1 LQARDPDRQASSERD
16 DLPKKV
22 WIFML
27 SKSLSIERDDPIQRA
42 RQTAAISRIVLGILG
57 IILILAKPDLL
68 PIPAAGIAGF
78 AIIVLTSLLQLGDLQ
93 IAWVQVEESL
103 AASASILIIG
113 LGDQMVTVISLIWLV
128 ALAAGVMARGGRV
141 HWIGRTVVLIAL
153 AVPVVRAGSLGL
165 EYAAFCAA
173 LIGLQLT
180 SGRLTLELNRLLREA
195 RHDAENAETLLL
207 AGEIASRVAHRD
219 EEAASYVRP
228 ASPGPAAPPS
238 AEEVARTRAALGRL
252 IAGEG
257 LRMVVQPIV
266 DLRSGRIHAYE
277 VLARFG
283 RRQTDR
289 SPLHWLA
296 IADELGERPALE
308 RACLTAALDLFD
320 GRPEGTRLSVNLS
333 IPTLLDPATRELLD
347 DFAAGRREGLEG
359 LIVEITEET
368 LVGNT
373 REVLRTGDALRE
385 KGATLAVD
393 DVGAGY
399 SGLRQIIEV
408 LPDYLKLDRSLVAG
422 IDTDPDRAA
431 LVSAIAGYSRHVR
444 SLLVA
449 EGIERPSELRRLESL
464 DVPLAQG
471 FHLAMPGE
479 PWPAVDLAAL
489 SEAEPA
495 LELPGSPGGSG
506 GRAAGTST
514 AGTSPTEAAAETM
527 ATDR

>member
-1 LQARDPDRQASSERD
+1 
-16 DLPKKV
+16 
-22 WIFML
+22 ML
-27 SKSLSIERDDPIQRA
+27 SRPLSIERDNPIQRA

-57 IILILAKPDLL
+57 IVLILAKPDLL
-68 PIPAAGIAGF
+68 PMPGCGIAGF
-78 AIIVLTSLLQLGDLQ
+78 AVIVLTSLPQLVDLQ
-93 IAWVQVEESL
+93 FTWVQVEESL

-113 LGDQMVTVISLIWLV
+113 LGNEQVTVISLIWLV

-141 HWIGRTVVLIAL
+141 HWIGRTVVILAL
-153 AVPVVRAGSLGL
+153 AVPIMRSGSLSL
-165 EYAAFCAA
+165 EYATFCAA

-219 EEAASYVRP
+219 EEAASPVRS

-238 AEEVARTRAALGRL
+238 LEEVARTRIALGRL

-257 LRMVVQPIV
+257 LKMVVQPIV
-266 DLRSGRIHAYE
+266 DVRSGRIHAYE
-277 VLARFG
+277 ALARFG

-296 IADELGERPALE
+296 IAEELGEREELE
-308 RACLTAALDLFD
+308 RACLVAALELFEE
-320 GRPEGTRLSVNLS
+320 RPAGARLSVNLS
-333 IPTLLDPATRELLD
+333 IPALLDPPTFKLLD
-347 DFAAGRREGLEG
+347 DFSGSRREGLEG

-373 REVLRTGDALRE
+373 REVLRVGDALRE
-385 KGATLAVD
+385 RGARLAVD

-449 EGIERPSELRRLESL
+449 EGIERPAELRTLESL
-464 DVPLAQG
+464 DVPLIQG
-471 FHLAMPGE
+471 FHLAMPGP
-479 PWPAVDLAAL
+479 PWPRVDIAVLTETDPVLAL
-489 SEAEPA
+489 SGPVAVPA
-495 LELPGSPGGSG
+495 P
-506 GRAAGTST
+506 AGP
-514 AGTSPTEAAAETM
+514 AHA
-527 ATDR
+527 DR

>member
-1 LQARDPDRQASSERD
+1 
-16 DLPKKV
+16 
-22 WIFML
+22 ML
-27 SKSLSIERDDPIQRA
+27 SRPLSIERDDPIQRA
-42 RQTAAISRIVLGILG
+42 RQTAAVCRVVLGLFG
-57 IILILAKPDLL
+57 IILILARPDLL

-78 AIIVLTSLLQLGDLQ
+78 AVIVVTALLQLGDLQ
-93 IAWVQVEESL
+93 IAWVQVEESF

-113 LGDQMVTVISLIWLV
+113 LGNEQVTVISLIWLV

-141 HWIGRTVVLIAL
+141 HWIGRTVVVIAL
-153 AVPVVRAGSLGL
+153 AVPIIRAGGLSL

-219 EEAASYVRP
+219 EETASHVRL

-238 AEEVARTRAALGRL
+238 AEEVARTRIALGRL
-252 IAGEG
+252 IAREG

-266 DLRSGRIHAYE
+266 DIRSGRVHAYE
-277 VLARFG
+277 ALVRFG

-296 IADELGERPALE
+296 VAEELGERPALE
-308 RACLTAALDLFD
+308 RACLTAALELFD
-320 GRPEGTRLSVNLS
+320 QRPEGTRLSVNLS
-333 IPTLLDPATRELLD
+333 IPTLLDPVTLELLG
-347 DFAAGRREGLEG
+347 DFAGERRDHLEG

-385 KGATLAVD
+385 QGARLAVD

-449 EGIERPSELRRLESL
+449 EGIEQPAELRRLESL

-471 FHLAMPGE
+471 FHLALPAE

-489 SEAEPA
+489 AEVEPA
-495 LELPGSPGGSG
+495 LEL
-506 GRAAGTST
+506 T
-514 AGTSPTEAAAETM
+514 GTSPTGTSPAGSVVAGTT